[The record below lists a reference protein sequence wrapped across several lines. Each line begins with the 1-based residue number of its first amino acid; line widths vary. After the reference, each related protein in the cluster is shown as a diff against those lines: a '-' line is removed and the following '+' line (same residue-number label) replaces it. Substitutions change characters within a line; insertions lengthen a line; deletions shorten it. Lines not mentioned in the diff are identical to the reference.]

1 MPIECL
7 GHSLTRQVTVARMFF
22 NIARVD
28 TEAGA
33 MRKATKSIVHENT
46 CANEMNDSVAERSA
60 GKPLIN
66 GSL

>member
-1 MPIECL
+1 M
-7 GHSLTRQVTVARMFF
+7 TRMFF